1 MTSNHPDNKI
11 NKIAIPLLFLFIFV
25 NASERRLIYTDSVV
39 EFFYYAS
46 GAGCFYW
53 AVVFAH
59 WFHKTRFFKESE
71 KKYLYLD
78 RGDDDEWAD

>member
-1 MTSNHPDNKI
+1 MTSHNDGIRKFF
-11 NKIAIPLLFLFIFV
+11 IAITFLFIFV

-39 EFFYYAS
+39 EFIYYAS

-53 AVVFAH
+53 AVVFAN

-78 RGDDDEWAD
+78 GSGDDDEY